1 VNFLHDGIQRL
12 GLVVYRAG
20 IGIAGPP
27 PSVSKESLVFNF
39 RTASAAA
46 LLSLGVVAS
55 SLPAFAAEAM
65 VGMKMDAPKARFSD
79 AVSYV
84 GKPNLPLTVS
94 MVVAGGGPGKFET
107 TTLVKS
113 LAGDLTAAELKSL
126 TDKYGA
132 EKIGQF
138 VKTFDFVVAD
148 TLKIVSAAKIELPAP
163 QADAKDGKGLSAA
176 LYTVGVT
183 KDGNFDVEFMLDN
196 LVSHPIHTKIMDD
209 IDAKYGRTADQDY
222 HMILTQA
229 MKDLKAA
236 YKL

>member
-1 VNFLHDGIQRL
+1 MYDGIQTL

-20 IGIAGPP
+20 IGSAGPTP
-27 PSVSKESLVFNF
+27 
-39 RTASAAA
+39 ASAAA
-46 LLSLGVVAS
+46 LLGLGVFAS
-55 SLPAFAAEAM
+55 SLPAVAADAM
-65 VGMKMDAPKARFSD
+65 GGMKMDAPKARFSG
-79 AVSYV
+79 ALGYV

-94 MVVAGGGPGKFET
+94 LVVAGGGPGKFET

-113 LAGDLTAAELKSL
+113 LAGDLTEAEVKSL
-126 TDKYGA
+126 TAKYGA

-138 VKTFDFVVAD
+138 VKTFEFVVAD
-148 TLKIVSAAKIELPAP
+148 TLKIVTAAKIELPAP
-163 QADAKDGKGLSAA
+163 QADA
-176 LYTVGVT
+176 

-222 HMILTQA
+222 HIILTQT

-236 YKL
+236 YKR

>member
-1 VNFLHDGIQRL
+1 M
-12 GLVVYRAG
+12 
-20 IGIAGPP
+20 
-27 PSVSKESLVFNF
+27 FNF

-46 LLSLGVVAS
+46 LLGLGVLAS
-55 SLPAFAAEAM
+55 SLPAFAADAM
-65 VGMKMDAPKARFSD
+65 GGMKMDAPKARFSD

-94 MVVAGGGPGKFET
+94 MVVAGGGPSKFET

-148 TLKIVSAAKIELPAP
+148 ALKIVTEAKIALPAP

-176 LYTVGVT
+176 LYTAGVT

-222 HMILTQA
+222 HIILTQA